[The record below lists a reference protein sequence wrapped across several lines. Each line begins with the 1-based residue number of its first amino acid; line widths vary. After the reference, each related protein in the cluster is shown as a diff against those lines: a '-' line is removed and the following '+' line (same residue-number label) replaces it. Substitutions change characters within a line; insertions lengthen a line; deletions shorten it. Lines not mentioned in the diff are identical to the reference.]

1 MNTDPTP
8 RYITLTNPV
17 DRAAII
23 VTMAT
28 DHVVLE
34 EYLQGSLRQEVRAWL
49 GRSESC
55 FVQLINGLAALSYV
69 PDDHDQYED
78 VLYDLC
84 MRDIDWQEAHADD
97 DADA

>member
-8 RYITLTNPV
+8 SYITLTNPF

-34 EYLQGSLRQEVRAWL
+34 EYLQGSVRQEVRAWL

-55 FVQLINGLAALSYV
+55 LLQLIDGLAALAYV
-69 PDDHDQYED
+69 PDDREQYED
-78 VLYDLC
+78 ILYELC
-84 MRDIDWQEAHADD
+84 MRDIGWQVAHADD